1 MDIKAIT
8 NNAGNAKC
16 KEALEK
22 FLEDFLSPAFGAK
35 SKGEI
40 ELAVLN
46 LLISIGAISKNPS
59 SYELASALKIT
70 KQKARTIIYNQEL
83 RTRTHDELDQE
94 IRTLLLNPVIQKRR
108 NGFAMMVESPLVL
121 EHMRAKLQRQGHF
134 TDCSFSP
141 NVVTLNAGAMAAL
154 IEFFL
159 SGEQKKAAEKVLKK
173 AGAEGSSLRDLLTST
188 LEKLVERF
196 ADDARDAVINGASDL
211 IVHILDGTIENAQE
225 FIQNLFLS

>member
-1 MDIKAIT
+1 MDIKKIIDQ
-8 NNAGNAKC
+8 AGDAKC
-16 KEALEK
+16 KVALEK

-35 SKGEI
+35 PKGEI

-94 IRTLLLNPVIQKRR
+94 IRILLLNPVIQKRR

-121 EHMRAKLQRQGHF
+121 EHMRAKLQMQGHF
-134 TDCSFSP
+134 TDGSFSP

-159 SGEQKKAAEKVLKK
+159 SGKQKKAAEGVLRK
-173 AGAEGSSLRDLLTST
+173 AGAKGSSLRELLTST
-188 LEKLVERF
+188 LEKLVERY

-211 IVHILDGTIENAQE
+211 IVHILDGPIENAQE
-225 FIQNLFLS
+225 LFQNLFL

>member
-1 MDIKAIT
+1 MDITTIIDS
-8 NNAGNAKC
+8 AGDAKC
-16 KEALEK
+16 KEALKK
-22 FLEDFLSPAFGAK
+22 FLGDFLSPAFGAK
-35 SKGEI
+35 PKAEI
-40 ELAVLN
+40 ELTVLN
-46 LLISIGAISKNPS
+46 LLISIGAIRKNPS

-83 RTRTHDELDQE
+83 RTRTPDELDQE

-121 EHMRAKLQRQGHF
+121 EHMRAMLQMKGHF
-134 TDCSFSP
+134 TDGSFSP

-159 SGEQKKAAEKVLKK
+159 IGKQKKAAEGVLRK
-173 AGAEGSSLRDLLTST
+173 AGAKGSSLSELLTST
-188 LEKLVERF
+188 LEKLVERY

-225 FIQNLFLS
+225 LFQNLFL

>member
-1 MDIKAIT
+1 MDIKKIIVE
-8 NNAGNAKC
+8 AGDAKC
-16 KEALEK
+16 KVALEK
-22 FLEDFLSPAFGAK
+22 FLEDFLSPAFGSK
-35 SKGEI
+35 PKGEI

-94 IRTLLLNPVIQKRR
+94 IRILLMKPVIQRRR

-121 EHMRAKLQRQGHF
+121 EHMRAKLQMHGHF
-134 TDCSFSP
+134 TDGSFSP
-141 NVVTLNAGAMAAL
+141 NVVTLNAVAMASL

-159 SGEQKKAAEKVLKK
+159 SGKQKKAAEGVLRK
-173 AGAEGSSLRDLLTST
+173 AGAKGSSLSELLTST
-188 LEKLVERF
+188 LEKLVERY

-225 FIQNLFLS
+225 LIQNLFL

>member
-1 MDIKAIT
+1 MDIKTIT
-8 NNAGNAKC
+8 GAAGNAKC

-35 SKGEI
+35 PKAEI

-70 KQKARTIIYNQEL
+70 KQKARSIIYNLEL

-94 IRTLLLNPVIQKRR
+94 IRILLMNPVIQKRR

-121 EHMRAKLQRQGHF
+121 EHMRAKLQMHGHF
-134 TDCSFSP
+134 TDGSFSP
-141 NVVTLNAGAMAAL
+141 NVVTLNAVAMASL

-159 SGEQKKAAEKVLKK
+159 SGKQKKSAEGVLRK
-173 AGAEGSSLRDLLTST
+173 AGAKGSSLSELLTST
-188 LEKLVERF
+188 LEKLVERY

-225 FIQNLFLS
+225 LIKNLFL